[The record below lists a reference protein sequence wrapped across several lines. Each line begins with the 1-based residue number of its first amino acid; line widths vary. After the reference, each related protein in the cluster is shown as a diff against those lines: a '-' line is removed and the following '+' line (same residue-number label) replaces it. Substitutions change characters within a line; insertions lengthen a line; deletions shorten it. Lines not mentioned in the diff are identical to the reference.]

1 MPLSVAESAMEARVT
16 WRSSGMKQQLRDRSK
31 GLRMMTHL
39 LLPSTAGNDRLLLF
53 PNVLEQLKSK
63 AAMINS
69 AMAAGSTTL
78 GEERED
84 EDEVEEVSSLLSL
97 PPLTSFEL
105 PRTGVDEIAV
115 MHRTHAAKRWHISNL
130 FVQGEEKSRRLL
142 RGERNIIISY
152 IFFWFFII

>member
-84 EDEVEEVSSLLSL
+84 EDEVEEPVNITFLL
-97 PPLTSFEL
+97 PK
-105 PRTGVDEIAV
+105 PRGNERKEKKKSEKKTGEKKK
-115 MHRTHAAKRWHISNL
+115 KRYGCHLKLIPCL
-130 FVQGEEKSRRLL
+130 
-142 RGERNIIISY
+142 
-152 IFFWFFII
+152 